1 MAKAKQITVTLEN
14 HAGALARLAET
25 LGAARV
31 NILAMYATTSG
42 AEGHVH
48 MVVDTPAKALKAL
61 AAAGLPYTEKDVLT
75 IEVPNKTGALAKY
88 AAKLA
93 GKNVNINSAYAT
105 SAKGGKKALMVV
117 AVADL
122 AQAMRVK

>member
-14 HAGALARLAET
+14 QAGALSRLAEA

-48 MVVDTPAKALKAL
+48 IIVDAPAKALKAL
-61 AAAGLPYTEKDVLT
+61 SAAGLPFTEKDVLT
-75 IEVPNKTGALAKY
+75 IELPNKAGALAQY

-105 SAKGGKKALMVV
+105 SAKGGKKALLVV
-117 AVADL
+117 AVSDL
-122 AQAMRVK
+122 AQGLRVK